1 MKSFFLI
8 PMECREFKPVEMRTS
23 GQNSFMNFEQVQSVN
38 QETQTSL
45 VSG

>member
-1 MKSFFLI
+1 
-8 PMECREFKPVEMRTS
+8 MERREFKPVEMRAS

-45 VSG
+45 VYG

>member
-1 MKSFFLI
+1 
-8 PMECREFKPVEMRTS
+8 MRTS